1 MLARLGLRTAGNQ
14 GGLIRSGLQTI
25 KPAVRLAS
33 SGSDIKSGK
42 PEDSRELSTLTEQ
55 EINDLS
61 TAFEEQAFSVFPRL
75 QDVKPEE
82 LVGFAKFGVQ
92 SYFIERSATGNL
104 PVYTDFKRGGK
115 VVTEVRKIHGDPVQ
129 LRNDLQ
135 ERLSHLP
142 KDSFKVMMQAKKIII
157 EGDVVKQVKEVLS
170 SKF

>member
-1 MLARLGLRTAGNQ
+1 MLVRFGLRTARHQ
-14 GGLIRSGLQTI
+14 GGLVCSGLQTI
-25 KPAVRLAS
+25 RPAMRLAS
-33 SGSDIKSGK
+33 SSLDINSGK
-42 PEDSRELSTLTEQ
+42 LDDGRELSALTEQ

-61 TAFEEQAFSVFPRL
+61 TAFEEQTFSVFPRL

-115 VVTEVRKIHGDPVQ
+115 VVTEIRKIHGDPVQ

-135 ERLSHLP
+135 ARLSHLP

-157 EGDVVKQVKEVLS
+157 EGDVVRQVKEALS